1 MTYSVA
7 VSGASGYAGGE
18 ILRILAAH
26 PDVEIRTVTA
36 HSNAGQPLIQ
46 HQPHLRSLAHLTLS
60 DTTPDVLA
68 GHDIVFLALPHGQ
81 SGQYTDALGDTP
93 LVIDAGADH
102 RLESVADWD
111 RFYGGDF
118 HEPWV
123 YGVPELP
130 VAGAKQRDRL
140 VGATRIAAP
149 GCNASTVS
157 LSLAPGVA
165 AGVIDPG
172 DIVTV
177 LAVGP
182 SGAGKSL
189 KTNLLASEILGS
201 ANPYAVGGSHR
212 HIPEI
217 QQALAAARPSTGSGT
232 SAVGSGTSG
241 VGSGADA
248 VGSGAGAAQAADRG
262 IRISFTPV
270 LVPMARGI
278 LATSTAP
285 IAPGVSDEQI
295 REAWE
300 AAYGDETF
308 VQLLPAG
315 RFPRTADV
323 VGANTALIGLAI
335 DRAANRVVVV
345 TAVDNLVKGT
355 AGAAVQSMNIAL
367 GLPEGTALSVN
378 GVAP

>member
-18 ILRILAAH
+18 ILRLLASH
-26 PDVEIRTVTA
+26 PDIEIRTVTA
-36 HSNAGQPLIQ
+36 HSNAGQPLID
-46 HQPHLRSLAHLTLS
+46 HQPHLLSLAHLTLE
-60 DTTPDVLA
+60 DTTPEMLA

-81 SGQYTDALGDTP
+81 SGQYTDALGDVP
-93 LVIDAGADH
+93 LIIDAGADH
-102 RLESVADWD
+102 RLTSADAWAQ
-111 RFYGGDF
+111 FYGGTF
-118 HEPWV
+118 HEPWT

-130 VAGAKQRDRL
+130 GGREALA
-140 VGATRIAAP
+140 GATRIAAP

-165 AGVIDPG
+165 AGVIDPT
-172 DIVTV
+172 DIVSV

-201 ANPYAVGGSHR
+201 ANPYAVGGTHR

-217 QQALAAARPSTGSGT
+217 QQAIAAA
-232 SAVGSGTSG
+232 
-241 VGSGADA
+241 GAPDE
-248 VGSGAGAAQAADRG
+248 V
-262 IRISFTPV
+262 RISFTPV

-285 IAPGVSDEQI
+285 IAEGVSDAQI
-295 REAWE
+295 RDAWE
-300 AAYGDETF
+300 QAYAGETF
-308 VQLLPAG
+308 VQLLPEG

-323 VGANTALIGLAI
+323 LGANTALIGVAI

-345 TAVDNLVKGT
+345 AAVDNLVKGT
-355 AGAAVQSMNIAL
+355 AGAAIQSMNIAL
-367 GLPEGTALSVN
+367 GLPEATGLSVN

>member
-18 ILRILAAH
+18 ILRLLGAH
-26 PDVEIRTVTA
+26 PDVEVRTVTA
-36 HSNAGQPLIQ
+36 HSNAGQPLIE
-46 HQPHLRSLAHLTLS
+46 HQPHLRSLTHLTLQ
-60 DTTPDVLA
+60 DTTPEVLA

-81 SGQYTDALGDTP
+81 SGQYTQVLADVP

-102 RLESVADWD
+102 RLTSWD
-111 RFYGGDF
+111 AWNAFYGGDF
-118 HEPWV
+118 HEPWA

-130 VAGAKQRDRL
+130 VRGAKQRTHL

-149 GCNASTVS
+149 GCNASTVA

-177 LAVGP
+177 LAVGA
-182 SGAGKSL
+182 SGAGKSP
-189 KTNLLASEILGS
+189 KADLLASEILGS
-201 ANPYAVGGSHR
+201 ANPYAVGGTHR

-217 QQALAAARPSTGSGT
+217 RQALAAA
-232 SAVGSGTSG
+232 G
-241 VGSGADA
+241 VWPGED
-248 VGSGAGAAQAADRG
+248 

-270 LVPMARGI
+270 LVPMSRGI

-285 IAPGVSDEQI
+285 ILGDVSDARI
-295 REAWE
+295 RAAWE
-300 AAYGDETF
+300 DAYGDEIF
-308 VQLLPAG
+308 VQLLPEG
-315 RFPRTADV
+315 HFPRTADV
-323 VGANTALIGLAI
+323 LGANTALMGLAV
-335 DRAANRVVVV
+335 DRAAHRVVVV

-355 AGAAVQSMNIAL
+355 AGAAIQSMNIAL
-367 GLPEGTALSVN
+367 GLPEGRGLSVN

>member
-18 ILRILAAH
+18 ILRLLAAH
-26 PDVEIRTVTA
+26 PDIEIRTVTA
-36 HSNAGQPLIQ
+36 HSNAGQPLID
-46 HQPHLRSLAHLTLS
+46 HQPHLRSLRHLTLQ
-60 DTTPDVLA
+60 DTTPEILA

-81 SGQYTDALGDTP
+81 SGQYTDALGAVP

-102 RLESVADWD
+102 RLTSDQAWEQ
-111 RFYGGDF
+111 FYGGHF
-118 HEPWV
+118 HEPWT
-123 YGVPELP
+123 YGVPELL
-130 VAGAKQRDRL
+130 VGGRKQREHL

-172 DIVTV
+172 DIVSV

-189 KTNLLASEILGS
+189 KPNLLASEILGT
-201 ANPYAVGGSHR
+201 ANPYAVGGTHR

-217 QQALAAARPSTGSGT
+217 QQALA
-232 SAVGSGTSG
+232 
-241 VGSGADA
+241 
-248 VGSGAGAAQAADRG
+248 GAGGTD
-262 IRISFTPV
+262 IRLSFTPV
-270 LVPMARGI
+270 LVPMSRGI

-285 IAPGVSDEQI
+285 IAPGVTDAQI
-295 REAWE
+295 RAAWE
-300 AAYGDETF
+300 DAYGDETF
-308 VQLLPAG
+308 VQLLPEG
-315 RFPRTADV
+315 HFPRTADV
-323 VGANTALIGLAI
+323 LGANTALIGLAI
-335 DRAANRVVVV
+335 DRNANRVVVV
-345 TAVDNLVKGT
+345 TAVDNLAKGT

-367 GLPEGTALSVN
+367 GLEETTGLTVN